1 MGAVRTQG
9 KAKYHGDHRLLH
21 QQRQRR
27 IHRFNPHPHP
37 QRQGPV
43 PPFENPSDKGPHFR
57 VFAAANVELGAAWQ
71 RVAQE
76 TGRDYLSV
84 KLDDPSF
91 PAPIYA
97 TLVEV
102 EGEEGLQLIWS
113 RPNRD

>member
-1 MGAVRTQG
+1 MATIGTFTNTATGFTGSIKTLTLNV
-9 KAKYHGDHRLLH
+9 KARLE
-21 QQRQRR
+21 R
-27 IHRFNPHPHP
+27 I
-37 QRQGPV
+37 
-43 PPFENPSDKGPHFR
+43 ETPSEKGPHFR
-57 VFAAANVELGAAWQ
+57 IFSGAVELGAAWQ
-71 RVAQE
+71 KHSEQS
-76 TGRDYLSV
+76 GRDYLSV